1 MVPQLGPFLL
11 ENYTE
16 AGPSGS
22 AFGFAAESGS
32 VRLDSPLYFRKER
45 IKMALPSKIEVR
57 GGRVHNLKNIDVDI
71 PLHKFVAVSGL
82 SGSGKS
88 SLAMGILYEEGSRRY
103 LDALST
109 YMRRRIKQ
117 GTQADVTSVKHIPS
131 ALALR
136 QRPSV
141 PNERATVGT
150 TTETFNVLRLIF
162 SRLGAPVCP
171 NGHRLA
177 PSLDIAEAAAKSGAE
192 MMRLTCPRCGA
203 KFYAFSAEDFAFN
216 SDGACK
222 NCAGTGKVRQL
233 DDSKLIADE
242 NLSLKD
248 GAVASWSLPGRNFM
262 PNVAQHA
269 GVRID
274 IPFKDLSDK
283 EKDFVLNGPEK
294 KYQMDF
300 LSGTGRVF
308 HDFNALYENAHQAV
322 LRSAKS
328 SKSERAQKRIAEFFT
343 YSTCPVC
350 HGTRLRPELL
360 QQLVNG
366 KNIAQVQQMQL
377 GDLPDFARQTLAHL
391 PAEMQTMASSLIKE
405 FLNNLQ
411 PLLDLGLD
419 YLTMARPG
427 NTLSTGELQRI
438 QLARTL
444 RTETTGVLYVLDEP
458 SIGLH
463 PANVTGLIKILH
475 KLVAQGNS
483 LVVVDHNVDIIKA
496 ADEIIEIGPGSGEK
510 GGRILAQGSPKA
522 IAQDKDSL
530 IGLYLKGRAK
540 LLARKTAAKI
550 NSKQIK
556 FEVNQYF
563 NLHKVRAGIPV
574 NQLTAVTGF
583 SGAGKTSLIL
593 NSLVP
598 AIEKAAKGEK
608 LPKQIRQFSSPV
620 HNVVSVD
627 ATPIGKSTRSTVA
640 TYTSIMD
647 NLRKLFARQP
657 LAQEKHYTPSYF
669 SYNNKQGAC
678 PTCGGT
684 GIVTLDIQFLPDM
697 QQVCPTCHGQRYNKN
712 IQQVKWQG
720 SSIVDI
726 LNLDINEALPVF
738 KRVPKIRRKLELLKE
753 VGLDYLHLGESTPTL
768 SGGEAQRLKLVTHL
782 SHKQDDTLFVFDEP
796 TIGLHPL
803 DVKVLVGVMQKL
815 IDQGATIITI
825 THDLN
830 LMANADYLLDL
841 GPRGGKNG
849 GQLVAQGRPL
859 ELIKDPQSLTVKY
872 LAAYWQKRRN

>member
-1 MVPQLGPFLL
+1 
-11 ENYTE
+11 
-16 AGPSGS
+16 
-22 AFGFAAESGS
+22 
-32 VRLDSPLYFRKER
+32 
-45 IKMALPSKIEVR
+45 MALPTKIEVR
-57 GGRVHNLKNIDVDI
+57 GARVHNLKNIDVDI
-71 PLHKFVAVSGL
+71 PLHKFVAISGL

-117 GTQADVTSVKHIPS
+117 GAQADVTSVKHIPS

-162 SRLGAPVCP
+162 SRLGSPVCP
-171 NGHRLA
+171 NGHRVPA
-177 PSLDIAEAAAKSGAE
+177 SLEIAEAMSKSGDD
-192 MMRLTCPRCGA
+192 MGRITCPTCGV
-203 KFYAFSAEDFAFN
+203 KFYVPSAEDFAFN

-222 NCAGTGKVRQL
+222 NCGGTGRVRQL
-233 DDSKLIADE
+233 DDNKLIADE
-242 NLSLKD
+242 NLSIKD
-248 GAVASWSLPGRNFM
+248 GAIASWSLPGRNFM
-262 PNVAQHA
+262 PSVAQHA

-274 IPFKDLSDK
+274 IPFKDLTDK

-294 KYQMDF
+294 KYKMDF

-343 YSTCPVC
+343 YSTCPIC

-360 QQLVNG
+360 KQLVNG
-366 KNIAQVQQMQL
+366 KNIDQVEHMQL
-377 GDLPDFARQTLAHL
+377 GDLPKWSEDVLAQL
-391 PAEMQTMASSLIKE
+391 PQDMHKMASSLINE
-405 FLNNLQ
+405 FTNNLQ

-419 YLTMARPG
+419 YLTMARAG

-463 PANVTGLIKILH
+463 PANVDGLIKVLRR
-475 KLVAQGNS
+475 LVAQGNS

-496 ADEIIEIGPGSGEK
+496 ADEIIEIGPGSGEQ
-510 GGRILAQGSPKA
+510 GGQILAQGTPA
-522 IAQDKDSL
+522 QIAKDQQSL
-530 IGLYLKGRAK
+530 IGPYLNGKAH
-540 LLARKTAAKI
+540 LLARTTADEV
-550 NSKQIK
+550 NNKQISFAVDK
-556 FEVNQYF
+556 YF
-563 NLHKVRAGIPV
+563 NLRDVKAGIPL
-574 NQLTAVTGF
+574 NQITAVTGF

-593 NSLVP
+593 DSLVP
-598 AIEKAAKGEK
+598 AIQSKK
-608 LPKQIRQFSSPV
+608 PKQITAFNSPV

-657 LAQEKHYTPSYF
+657 LAKEKHYTPSYF
-669 SYNNKQGAC
+669 SYNNKEGAC

-697 QQVCPTCHGQRYNKN
+697 QQTCPTCHGERYNQD
-712 IQQVKWQG
+712 IQKVKWHDR
-720 SSIVDI
+720 SIVDI

-738 KRVPKIRRKLELLKE
+738 KRVPKIERELRLLKE

-815 IDQGATIITI
+815 LDQGATIITI

-830 LMANADYLLDL
+830 LIVNADYMLDL

-849 GQLVAQGRPL
+849 GKIVAEGRPL
-859 ELIKDPQSLTVKY
+859 ALVKDPKSLTTQY
-872 LAAYWQKRRN
+872 LADYLKQFKM

>member
-1 MVPQLGPFLL
+1 
-11 ENYTE
+11 
-16 AGPSGS
+16 
-22 AFGFAAESGS
+22 
-32 VRLDSPLYFRKER
+32 
-45 IKMALPSKIEVR
+45 MALPKQIEVR
-57 GGRVHNLKNIDVDI
+57 GAKVHNLKNIDVNI
-71 PLHKFVAVSGL
+71 LLHKFVAISGL

-117 GTQADVTSVKHIPS
+117 GAQADVTSVKHIPS

-141 PNERATVGT
+141 PNERANVGT

-162 SRLGAPVCP
+162 SRLGSPICP
-171 NGHRLA
+171 NGHRVA
-177 PSLDIAEAAAKSGAE
+177 PSLAIAEAMSKSGEE
-192 MMRLTCPRCGA
+192 MGRITCPTCGV
-203 KFYAFSAEDFAFN
+203 KFYVPSAEEFAFN
-216 SDGACK
+216 SDGACTK
-222 NCAGTGKVRQL
+222 CGGTGKVRQL
-233 DDSKLIADE
+233 DENKLIADE
-242 NLSLKD
+242 NLSIED

-262 PNVAQHA
+262 PSVAEHA
-269 GVRID
+269 GVRINV
-274 IPFKDLSDK
+274 PFKDLTDK

-294 KYQMDF
+294 KYKMDF

-308 HDFNALYENAHQAV
+308 HNFNALYENAHQAV

-328 SKSERAQKRIAEFFT
+328 SKSERAQKRIAKFFT

-360 QQLVNG
+360 KQLVNG
-366 KNIAQVQQMQL
+366 ENIDEVEHMQL
-377 GDLPDFARQTLAHL
+377 GDVPAWSKEVLAKLPK
-391 PAEMQTMASSLIKE
+391 EMHQMASSLIKE
-405 FLNNLQ
+405 FINNLQ

-419 YLTMARPG
+419 YLTMARAG

-463 PANVTGLIKILH
+463 PANVDGLIKVLR
-475 KLVAQGNS
+475 KLVDQGNS

-496 ADEIIEIGPGSGEK
+496 ADEIIEIGPGSGEQ
-510 GGRILAQGSPKA
+510 GGQILAQGTPRELEDNK
-522 IAQDKDSL
+522 KSL
-530 IGLYLKGRAK
+530 IAPYLNGKAD
-540 LLARKTAAKI
+540 LMARKTTSKV
-550 NSKQIK
+550 NSDQIK
-556 FEVNQYF
+556 FEVEHYF
-563 NLHKVRAGIPV
+563 NLHDIKAGIPV
-574 NQLTAVTGF
+574 NQITAVTGF

-593 NSLVP
+593 DSLVP
-598 AIEKAAKGEK
+598 AIEAQAKGEK
-608 LPKQIRQFSSPV
+608 LPKQIKKFSSPV

-657 LAQEKHYTPSYF
+657 LAKEKHYTPSYF
-669 SYNNKQGAC
+669 SYNNKEGAC

-684 GIVTLDIQFLPDM
+684 GFVTLDIQFLPDM
-697 QQVCPTCHGQRYNKN
+697 QQTCPTCHGERYNPA
-712 IQQVKWQG
+712 IQQVKWHG
-720 SSIVDI
+720 MSIVDV

-738 KRVPKIRRKLELLKE
+738 KKAPKIERELKLLKE

-803 DVKVLVGVMQKL
+803 DVKVLVTVMQKL
-815 IDQGATIITI
+815 LDQGATIITI

-830 LMANADYLLDL
+830 LIVNSDYILDL
-841 GPRGGKNG
+841 GPRGGKAG
-849 GQLVAQGRPL
+849 GRIVAEGMPRELVKHP
-859 ELIKDPQSLTVKY
+859 DSLTTRY
-872 LAAYWQKRRN
+872 LADYWKQFE